1 MLLRRSLHRLLPKG
15 SRVGTAIIE
24 IKYIKQIEKVP
35 KLVLCYL
42 SLDCDR
48 LRDRLRDDVELDS
61 DLERL
66 RRREDLVTRGERR
79 RRRAAEVLLS
89 GLLLRDLLEVG
100 GDGRDFYLK
109 DKVKLKLYKK
119 YYNIYYITVG

>member
-109 DKVKLKLYKK
+109 DLSL
-119 YYNIYYITVG
+119 IHI